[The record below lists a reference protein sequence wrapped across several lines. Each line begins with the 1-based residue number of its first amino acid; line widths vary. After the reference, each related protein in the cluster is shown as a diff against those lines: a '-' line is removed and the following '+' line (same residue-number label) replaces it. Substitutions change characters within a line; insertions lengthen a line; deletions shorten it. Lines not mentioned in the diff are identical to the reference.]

1 MKPIKNVLLLLL
13 LIAVFGT
20 VFLFRNDISTLLH
33 GGTVTV
39 SLPDFQKFDFNSF
52 IDNVKKEVF
61 SPEPLRIFNNQS
73 GADLTR
79 AGIISETNNQ
89 RVANGLKTLKEN
101 TILNQT
107 ALAKAKDI
115 LDKQYFDHISPSG
128 VGPDGLAKRYGY
140 DYIIIGE
147 NLILGTFS
155 GDKEAVDD
163 WMNSPGH
170 RANILNA
177 RYTEIGVGVMKGTYE
192 NQTVWVGVQEFGLP
206 SSVCPSPSAALKK
219 QIEDMQSQLD
229 AASYGITALRKEIDD
244 ISPQRGSDYEKA
256 VEEYNNLIEKYNNS
270 TEQVKG
276 LVADY
281 NRQVSQFNTCVNE
294 K

>member
-1 MKPIKNVLLLLL
+1 MKSIKNVLLLFL
-13 LIAVFGT
+13 LIIVFGAVF
-20 VFLFRNDISTLLH
+20 LLRNDISILLH
-33 GGTVTV
+33 GGSVTV

-61 SPEPLRIFNNQS
+61 SPEPLRVFNNQGGS
-73 GADLTR
+73 DLTR
-79 AGIISETNNQ
+79 AGIISETNKQ
-89 RVANGLKTLKEN
+89 RTSNGLKALKEN
-101 TILNQT
+101 SILDQI

-115 LDKQYFDHISPSG
+115 LAKQYFDHISPSG

-147 NLILGTFS
+147 NLILGVFS

-170 RANILNA
+170 RANILNT
-177 RYTEIGVGVMKGTYE
+177 RYTEIGVGVIEGTYE

-206 SSVCPSPSAALKK
+206 SSVCPAPSVYIKK
-219 QIEDMQSQLD
+219 QIEDMQDQLD
-229 AASYGITALRKEIDD
+229 ASSYGIADLKKKINNMD
-244 ISPQRGSDYEKA
+244 PKRGSDYENA
-256 VEEYNNLIEKYNNS
+256 VEEYNKLIEQYNNAAQ
-270 TEQVKG
+270 EIKD

-281 NRQVSQFNTCVNE
+281 NKQVNQFNTCLNAE
-294 K
+294 

>member
-1 MKPIKNVLLLLL
+1 VLLLFL
-13 LIAVFGT
+13 LIIVFGAVF
-20 VFLFRNDISTLLH
+20 LLRNDISILLH
-33 GGTVTV
+33 GGSVTV

-61 SPEPLRIFNNQS
+61 SPEPLRIFNDQS

-101 TILNQT
+101 AILNQ
-107 ALAKAKDI
+107 AAMAKAKDI

-170 RANILNA
+170 RANILNV
-177 RYTEIGVGVMKGTYE
+177 RYTEIGVGVMKGIYE

-244 ISPQRGSDYEKA
+244 MSPKRGSDYENA
-256 VEEYNNLIEKYNNS
+256 VKEYNSLINRYNDL
-270 TEQVKG
+270 TDQVKG

-281 NRQVSQFNTCVNE
+281 NKQVNQFNICVNAE
-294 K
+294 